1 MANSLILIPIG
12 IGLIKYLSDEDAGIL
27 ESALFGAFAS
37 FGLMVLGF
45 FLGVFVGVPLGV

>member
-12 IGLIKYLSDEDAGIL
+12 IAAYKYSTDEDAGIV
-27 ESALFGAFAS
+27 ESAVWGAGVS

-45 FLGVFVGVPLGV
+45 FLGVFAGVPLGG